1 MGVSRNGGTPIAGW
15 FIYDGKYWGY
25 FRYFRKPPYNIY
37 NGWSLTTSRE
47 TLQGPKHWVLP
58 HHPLGDRFFSLDS
71 RCKGI
76 GVAGNVAGERVVHFL
91 SKSIDLS
98 EDGDGKI

>member
-1 MGVSRNGGTPIAGW
+1 MVSYHKSWNTASAQTLGATTPSS
-15 FIYDGKYWGY
+15 
-25 FRYFRKPPYNIY
+25 
-37 NGWSLTTSRE
+37 WS
-47 TLQGPKHWVLP
+47 QI
-58 HHPLGDRFFSLDS
+58 FSLDS

-98 EDGDGKI
+98 EDGDGKV